1 MGSKASINTSAD
13 SYIKPYGVV
22 LKRNNFLRWMRSNGY
37 NYFSIAHEM
46 RIHPRQLMRKLY
58 KGKPFPEGQIRRLT
72 FLLGARD
79 MFFIIQFPTRQERKR
94 VYRKTFGHELYQQK
108 RQRGRRQ
115 RIIWAK

>member
-13 SYIKPYGVV
+13 SCIKSYGVV

-37 NYFSIAHEM
+37 NYFSIAREM

-72 FLLGARD
+72 FLLGAKD
-79 MFFIIQFPTRQERKR
+79 MFFIIQFPTGQERKR
-94 VYRKTFGHELYQQK
+94 VYRKTFGHELYERKQK
-108 RQRGRRQ
+108 RGRQ